1 MKRMLR
7 LLIVLC
13 MMLMLLPLNA
23 VAEDLTQLYLER
35 AEQNDYTA
43 YLASV
48 GEMDA
53 VTESNVLYSAEAG
66 TPLAEGEQLTFKV
79 NVPQDMF

>member
-48 GEMDA
+48 GDMDA
-53 VTESNVLYSAEAG
+53 VTESNVLY
-66 TPLAEGEQLTFKV
+66 T
-79 NVPQDMF
+79 

>member
-13 MMLMLLPLNA
+13 MMLMLLPLDS

-35 AEQNDYTA
+35 ADQNDYTA
-43 YLASV
+43 YLASM
-48 GEMDA
+48 GKMDA
-53 VTESNVLYSAEAG
+53 VIPEV
-66 TPLAEGEQLTFKV
+66 
-79 NVPQDMF
+79 